1 MSEARITNLSN
12 ESNTGGPTISGI
24 TTFSSP
30 YFFIPPVGS
39 TKERPENP
47 EKGSIRFNTDSGHL
61 EYFKGNSVGGWVDIE
76 STEVSPVAPRGLFA
90 GGYATGNAD
99 VNIIDYIEIT
109 TLGNALDFGDCNGAK
124 QDSQTGVCNLTR
136 MVWGGGN
143 NPAVNV
149 MDYVEIKSTGN
160 ATDFGDLVQNA
171 ASSAGLSDKVR
182 GIIGGGN
189 NPNYLSQ
196 LNVIQYFNIPTT
208 GNTVDYGD
216 LTAERDIPCGVS
228 DATRGIFGGGRDNPA
243 ILNTID
249 YINIQTTG
257 NAVDFGDTS
266 VVRAPASGCSSSTRG
281 LFAGGYS
288 SPAKTNSIEYI
299 TIKSTGNGIDFG
311 DLINATSGNAFGNNG
326 NVASSTRGIFYMGG
340 VSGVGDVNTIQYV
353 TMTTLGNAADFG
365 DLTRA
370 DQQVAGGSNSHG
382 GLSG

>member
-24 TTFSSP
+24 TTFSGTN
-30 YFFIPPVGS
+30 FFVPPVGDTAS
-39 TKERPENP
+39 RPENP
-47 EKGSIRFNTDSGHL
+47 EKGSIRFNTDSKHL
-61 EYFKGNSVGGWVDIE
+61 EYFKGDSLGWVE
-76 STEVSPVAPRGLFA
+76 AETTEVSPVAPRGLFA

-109 TLGNALDFGDCNGAK
+109 TLGNAVDFGDCSGAK
-124 QDSQTGVCNLTR
+124 QDSQVGVGNFTR
-136 MVWGGGN
+136 FVWGGGN

-149 MDYVEIKSTGN
+149 MDYVEIRSTGN
-160 ATDFGDLVQNA
+160 ATDFGDLIQTA
-171 ASSAGLSDKVR
+171 ASAAGLSDKIR

-189 NPNYLSQ
+189 SPNFLTQ

-216 LTAERDIPCGVS
+216 LTAERDIPCGIS
-228 DATRGIFGGGRDNPA
+228 DATRGIFGGGRDNPT

-249 YINIQTTG
+249 YITIQSTG

-266 VVRAPASGCSSSTRG
+266 VVRAPGTGCSSSTRG

-299 TIKSTGNGIDFG
+299 TIASTGNGTDFG

-353 TMTTLGNAADFG
+353 TITTLGNAADFG